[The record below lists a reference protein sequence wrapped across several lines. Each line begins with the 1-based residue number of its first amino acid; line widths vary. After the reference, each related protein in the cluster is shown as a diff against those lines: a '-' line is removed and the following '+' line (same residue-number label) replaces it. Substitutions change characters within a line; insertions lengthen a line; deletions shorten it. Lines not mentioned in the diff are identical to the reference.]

1 MEEQRPALFHCEF
14 ATEVA
19 SLTITTEELARME
32 CLGLLVWATPSP
44 DGVAQQA
51 YIASRPKWRDDFV
64 LAGPG
69 DFLGALGIDSLGWE
83 EMNDEEQE
91 ECAGELITIT
101 VPRVRQHR
109 KA

>member
-1 MEEQRPALFHCEF
+1 M
-14 ATEVA
+14 

-51 YIASRPKWRDDFV
+51 YIASRPSYRDDFV
-64 LAGPG
+64 LAAAE
-69 DFLGALGIDSLGWE
+69 DFLDAKGIDSLGWE
-83 EMNDEEQE
+83 EMSEEEQE
-91 ECAGELITIT
+91 DCSDDLITIT
-101 VPRVRQHR
+101 APRMRQHR